1 MAKLLLPSKQ
11 FLSEGPFR
19 LVASAFERIGADYLQ
34 FSRDQRL
41 CCLLQSCMPACSPPL
56 TIGEEESYDAQT
68 TCRSR
73 DAARLLRYHGICD
86 DSFIPEHQSCGAPAR
101 GSDHASA
108 SATAN
113 PAAGTPQ
120 GTDTADAAFG
130 SDHAAASA
138 ATDSAACATES
149 TAGSS
154 ESAVRAWIGNA
165 TAHSGTH
172 STQASDAQSP
182 LATQDSARVVGLI
195 FPGTDKVPGDVE
207 VIGRGRRRSF
217 CPPRLTMTCDSGH
230 RSSALNSGITA
241 Q

>member
-1 MAKLLLPSKQ
+1 
-11 FLSEGPFR
+11 
-19 LVASAFERIGADYLQ
+19 
-34 FSRDQRL
+34 
-41 CCLLQSCMPACSPPL
+41 MPACSSL
-56 TIGEEESYDAQT
+56 LARRNNYDTQT

-86 DSFIPEHQSCGAPAR
+86 DSFIPEHQSFG
-101 GSDHASA
+101 ASA
-108 SATAN
+108 LGSVYATASAAAN

-120 GTDTADAAFG
+120 GTDTADPAFG

-138 ATDSAACATES
+138 ATNSAACATES

-154 ESAVRAWIGNA
+154 ESAVRAWVDNA

-195 FPGTDKVPGDVE
+195 FPGTCQVPGE
-207 VIGRGRRRSF
+207 IWNHPACNHARCRS
-217 CPPRLTMTCDSGH
+217 RLTIICDSSH
-230 RSSALNSGITA
+230 RISVINSGITA